1 MQRTP
6 DEVDDI
12 MYGQMNQ
19 LIEYRQMQ
27 QPSSHH
33 HHRSP
38 YVKVLRTKNPN
49 HSYSNGGGGHRS
61 SSSSRTVDIYYDNLM
76 TRSSDN
82 YE

>member
-1 MQRTP
+1 MQRSP

-19 LIEYRQMQ
+19 MIQYRQMQ
-27 QPSSHH
+27 QPPSHN
-33 HHRSP
+33 HRSP
-38 YVKVLRTKNPN
+38 YVKVLRAKNPN
-49 HSYSNGGGGHRS
+49 NSYSNGIHRS
-61 SSSSRTVDIYYDNLM
+61 SSSSRTVDIYYDNSM